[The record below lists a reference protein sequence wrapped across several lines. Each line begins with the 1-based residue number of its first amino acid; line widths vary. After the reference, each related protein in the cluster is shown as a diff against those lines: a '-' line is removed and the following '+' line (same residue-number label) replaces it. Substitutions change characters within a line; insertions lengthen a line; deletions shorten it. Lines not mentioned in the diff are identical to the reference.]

1 MYSKSHYL
9 NLKPQIIF
17 TFSLTTKPF
26 PDYFENMCIIYNYVQ
41 HLCPEKHAYLVLGY
55 HVSVVTFVDVIFTC
69 DFLIF
74 LNLEVNHH
82 YAVGFIWES
91 CLSCGIMPVNI
102 EQWRKNFG
110 VLMVAHYIQLQN
122 YI

>member
-9 NLKPQIIF
+9 NSKPQIIF

-26 PDYFENMCIIYNYVQ
+26 ANYFENMCIIYNYVQ
-41 HLCPEKHAYLVLGY
+41 HLCLEKHAHLVLGY

-82 YAVGFIWES
+82 YSIGFI
-91 CLSCGIMPVNI
+91 
-102 EQWRKNFG
+102 
-110 VLMVAHYIQLQN
+110 
-122 YI
+122 